1 MDSNLIMA
9 IAMKALKN
17 SKAGG
22 GTVKLD
28 AVNKAVE
35 SIVADR
41 EQIAKNKTDIALL
54 KEDLSNKITKFYASN
69 QGETHIT
76 DSDNGKIQY
85 MKVFGKSEQKK
96 YNGYQLLPLA
106 PINKTTG
113 EKLNLPYTENG
124 ITVDIANDGIGYTLR
139 GTNTLDRQ
147 VDVYLCMGNEFDIDA
162 GTYTRSGKIINGN
175 SNVRIISG
183 SGLKNDGVFEYKD
196 YKSDFTFTETVEKG
210 KSGNFLIRILQ
221 NATVNATVYFQIEK
235 GSVAHDYEP
244 YTGGIPSPSPEYPQE
259 IKSVVNP
266 IIKVRG
272 KNLLRYPYVEGN
284 VHMNGIVFTDNKDGS
299 ISVSGTA
306 TGTSYYNF
314 FKKIDGKSLML
325 ASGTYKLVVKGRS
338 KCNVVVNNGVTSV
351 KNEGTITIKDGFN
364 ETYCYIMVQ
373 EGVTVDETIYPM
385 IQFVSIT
392 DESYE
397 PYKEQFIQL
406 PITLN
411 AIPVQSGGN
420 VTIDGQ
426 QYISDYVDVE
436 HGKVVKRVGIA
447 NQESFHTLTVN
458 DNVIALVNR
467 AADTLDGNSSITTIT
482 SGYYKGW
489 TPKENKTCHFSQL
502 SSQRLVIL
510 LAKGTTLEQANEILK
525 NGFEFWYSL
534 LTPIE
539 EELTTEQVQALKE
552 LTTYYPVTNITV
564 GSEQLYGYTAFNYP
578 VSMAN
583 GWNYVKQQLNDNRD
597 YIYDMDL
604 QSAEAYVNSEYAV
617 ALTELEVM

>member
-1 MDSNLIMA
+1 MI
-9 IAMKALKN
+9 KN
-17 SKAGG
+17 DG
-22 GTVKLD
+22 
-28 AVNKAVE
+28 NN
-35 SIVADR
+35 
-41 EQIAKNKTDIALL
+41 EQIYGRNDMVMLNPN
-54 KEDLSNKITKFYASN
+54 NKIYGSLGIADKYVLKTEEGTMLVLNNPKLGS
-69 QGETHIT
+69 
-76 DSDNGKIQY
+76 
-85 MKVFGKSEQKK
+85 FGDVLTEFNMYGRSEQKK

-183 SGLKNDGVFEYKD
+183 GGLKNDGVFEYKD

-436 HGKVVKRVGIA
+436 RRVIVRYVGVA
-447 NQESFHTLTVN
+447 NQDAFKVRELNGVIVMYNKN
-458 DNVIALVNR
+458 DMYNV
-467 AADTLDGNSSITTIT
+467 SSEYGHCATTI
-482 SGYYKGW
+482 SGKYMHSWNSVDYAYHFTQKRGQNIVIVL
-489 TPKENKTCHFSQL
+489 PK
-502 SSQRLVIL
+502 LVTTVEQGEVIR
-510 LAKGTTLEQANEILK
+510 AKGFKFYYT
-525 NGFEFWYSL
+525 YS
-534 LTPIE
+534 TPIE
-539 EELTTEQVQALKE
+539 EPLAEELSLTQEEIREFKE
-552 LTTYYPVTNITV
+552 LVTYYPVTIIEN
-564 GSEQLYGYTAFNYP
+564 NYNTWMKATYK
-578 VSMAN
+578 S
-583 GWNYVKQQLNDNRD
+583 
-597 YIYDMDL
+597 
-604 QSAEAYVNSEYAV
+604 
-617 ALTELEVM
+617 TESV